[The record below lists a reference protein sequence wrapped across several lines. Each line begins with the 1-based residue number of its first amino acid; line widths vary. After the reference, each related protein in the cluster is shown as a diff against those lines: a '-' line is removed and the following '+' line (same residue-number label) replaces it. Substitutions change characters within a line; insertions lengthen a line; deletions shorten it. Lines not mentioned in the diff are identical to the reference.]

1 MMNISFFDKPAEV
14 QTDSLTQFAQQI
26 LIKYGIKDAEVECIN
41 FEFNATFSV
50 TTDSGQRYAL
60 RLNINSTRKEENIVA
75 EVQWVRALSRV
86 AGINVPSPI
95 ATLDDQFVVSA
106 LHEDS
111 GQIIFG
117 VMYSWLDGEEIGD
130 EPTLDQLHLVGSSI
144 ALMHQNS
151 TEFKLEGIAQLPT
164 FDDFLWGTDDYLFSD
179 KSTLQPQHREAIQR
193 AHDLIMKYTKQLYAD
208 SAVHIIHADYH
219 GWNLMWHEGNVSIF
233 DFDDCGFGVEAQ
245 DLAVALYYLD
255 TPEQDAALL
264 DGYKSVRPLPVYS
277 ENAMKALLLQ
287 RRLLLLNYLFETKNA
302 EHKEMFPAYLEKSLE
317 RVSAFLTDVT
327 Q

>member
-1 MMNISFFDKPAEV
+1 MSTSFFEKPAEE
-14 QTDSLTQFAQQI
+14 QIDSLTQFAHQV
-26 LIKYGIKDAEVECIN
+26 LIQYGIQDAEVECIN

-60 RLNINSTRKEENIVA
+60 RLNINSTRNEANIAA
-75 EVQWVRALSRV
+75 EVQWVRTLSRV

-106 LHEDS
+106 LHEES
-111 GQIIFG
+111 QQQIYG
-117 VMYSWLDGEEIGD
+117 VMYSWLEGEEIGD
-130 EPTLDQLHLVGSSI
+130 EPTTEQLNLVGRSI
-144 ALMHQNS
+144 ALMHENS
-151 TEFKLEGIAQLPT
+151 MDFVLGANAQLPT
-164 FDDFLWGTDDYLFSD
+164 FDDFFWGTEDYLFSD
-179 KSTLQPQHREAIQR
+179 KSTLHPEDKDAIQR
-193 AHDLIMKYTKQLYAD
+193 AHDLIMKYTKQLYAE
-208 SAVHIIHADYH
+208 SPVHIIHADYH
-219 GWNLMWHEGNVSIF
+219 SWNLMWHEGRLSIF

-302 EHKEMFPAYLEKSLE
+302 EHKEMLPAYLEKSME

>member
-1 MMNISFFDKPAEV
+1 MSTSFFDKPAAE
-14 QTDSLTQFAQQI
+14 QTDSLTQFAHHI
-26 LIKYGIKDAEVECIN
+26 LIQYGIKDAEVECIN

-60 RLNINSTRKEENIVA
+60 RLNINSTRNEANIVA

-95 ATLDDQFVVSA
+95 ATLDDQFVISA

-111 GQIIFG
+111 QQFIYG
-117 VMYSWLDGEEIGD
+117 VMYSWLEGEEIGD
-130 EPTLDQLHLVGSSI
+130 EPTLDQLNLVGRSI
-144 ALMHQNS
+144 ALMHENS
-151 TEFKLEGIAQLPT
+151 TDFALEGDAQLPT
-164 FDDFLWGTDDYLFSD
+164 FDDFFWGTQDYLFSD
-179 KSTLQPQHREAIQR
+179 KSTLQPEHKDAIQR
-193 AHDLIMKYTKQLYAD
+193 AHDLIMKYTKQLYAE

-219 GWNLMWHEGNVSIF
+219 GWNLMWHEGQLSIF

-302 EHKEMFPAYLEKSLE
+302 EHKEMLPAYLEKSME